1 MKRLLSL
8 FLAFISVWTLIL
20 PISAAEEEIYLT
32 PLAEEYGLLDKPL
45 SEIMDQFME
54 EYGLNSDNFSMC
66 YYATGSGEY
75 YGFAETTYRVAASLY
90 KLPLN
95 MYYYDMDWDGKI
107 SPDSYI
113 DGYSLSKMHYETIV
127 NSNNDMAIS
136 MLYNLG
142 SFRQY
147 RQKMTKYCDMEYANA
162 YYADNNINAWYMLCT
177 LGVLYQNPEKYADLT
192 ANMKKAAK
200 GQYFQRYVDG
210 YEIAHKYGYFEGA
223 INDCGI
229 IYTPDPFLLTAF
241 TVDKTYGDSILGR
254 LCELLTE
261 YTNYQSYVKYLA
273 SLPPPTPEPTPTP
286 TPTPTPVPSVEP
298 TPAPSI
304 IPSPEPTPTLSP
316 TPSAAPA
323 PENSPKTDWRMPV
336 FIIVETLAAILF
348 VAALI
353 KLRYKLKKGR
363 K

>member
-8 FLAFISVWTLIL
+8 FLAFIVVWTLIR
-20 PISAAEEEIYLT
+20 PVSAAEEEIYLT

-54 EYGLNSDNFSMC
+54 EYGLSSDNFSMC

-95 MYYYDMDWDGKI
+95 MYYYDMEWDGKI

-113 DGYSLSKMHYETIV
+113 DGYSLKKMHYETIV

-162 YYADNNINAWYMLCT
+162 YYADNNINAWYMLST

-192 ANMKKAAK
+192 ANMKKSAK
-200 GQYFQRYVDG
+200 GQYFQRYVTD

-229 IYTPDPFLLTAF
+229 IYTPEPFLLTAF

-286 TPTPTPVPSVEP
+286 IPTPTPVPSVEP

-304 IPSPEPTPTLSP
+304 NPSPEPPPTLSP
-316 TPSAAPA
+316 APSEV
-323 PENSPKTDWRMPV
+323 PEPEEDQNPNRYMPV

-348 VAALI
+348 VVVLI
-353 KLRYKLKKGR
+353 NLRYKLKKGR